1 MLNGMKLAV
10 AILVAILI
18 IAVFI
23 FADAPQTD
31 EELNKKYAPILGD
44 YAFDVAAL
52 GMGEVTITFY
62 VESGSVWAQT
72 DVSSEPGELLPVEEK
87 EFTFTLE
94 DDDEGEYT
102 RCHVK
107 NESMSMDVFGDKR

>member
-1 MLNGMKLAV
+1 MLNGMKLAA

-52 GMGEVTITFY
+52 GMGEVTI
-62 VESGSVWAQT
+62 
-72 DVSSEPGELLPVEEK
+72 
-87 EFTFTLE
+87 E

-107 NESMSMDVFGDKR
+107 NESMSMDIFGDKR

>member
-1 MLNGMKLAV
+1 MLNGMKLAA

-52 GMGEVTITFY
+52 GMGEVTI
-62 VESGSVWAQT
+62 
-72 DVSSEPGELLPVEEK
+72 
-87 EFTFTLE
+87 E

>member
-52 GMGEVTITFY
+52 GMGEVTI
-62 VESGSVWAQT
+62 
-72 DVSSEPGELLPVEEK
+72 
-87 EFTFTLE
+87 E

>member
-1 MLNGMKLAV
+1 MLNGMKLAA

-31 EELNKKYAPILGD
+31 EELNKKYAFILGD
-44 YAFDVAAL
+44 YAFDLADMD
-52 GMGEVTITFY
+52 MGLVTIDDDEEGLYDITF
-62 VESGSVWAQT
+62 
-72 DVSSEPGELLPVEEK
+72 LNN
-87 EFTFTLE
+87 
-94 DDDEGEYT
+94 DEGEYT

>member
-1 MLNGMKLAV
+1 MLNGMKLAA

-44 YAFDVAAL
+44 YAFDLADMD
-52 GMGEVTITFY
+52 MGLVT
-62 VESGSVWAQT
+62 V
-72 DVSSEPGELLPVEEK
+72 D
-87 EFTFTLE
+87 